1 MTPNH
6 VKLLKRY
13 TQNIYFLFDNDPA
26 GIQASVRALKVAY
39 QHDIYPK
46 ILTLPTE
53 YKDVDEWAN
62 VQPSQDDIEAF
73 FTAAQDGFLGVV
85 DQQYALY
92 DMMNPV
98 DRKRFLQTMYDMLLY
113 VQDWT
118 ILSWYLES
126 LAKKVGI

>member
-46 ILTLPTE
+46 ILTLPAE

-73 FTAAQDGFLGVV
+73 FAAAQD
-85 DQQYALY
+85 
-92 DMMNPV
+92 
-98 DRKRFLQTMYDMLLY
+98 
-113 VQDWT
+113 
-118 ILSWYLES
+118 
-126 LAKKVGI
+126 